1 MIETSLLNFIESQLS
16 VASRRQQVLSAN
28 IANVDTPGYRAQD
41 VTFEDQ
47 MGLLNMVRT
56 AGRHITPLESS
67 AGFRMFDVGTK
78 AKPNGNTVD
87 LDRELTEVTKN
98 GFQYVT
104 LMQFLQNKLRTLR
117 ASITEGAR

>member
-1 MIETSLLNFIESQLS
+1 MIETSFLNFIESQLS
-16 VASRRQQVLSAN
+16 IASKRQQVLSAN

-47 MGLLNMVRT
+47 MDLLDLVGT
-56 AGRHITPLESS
+56 AGRHMTPLGPD
-67 AGFRMFDVGTK
+67 AKFRMFDVGTE

-98 GFQYVT
+98 GLQYVT

-117 ASITEGAR
+117 SSITDGGA